1 MDDARQMPKGT
12 QPPSDDRG
20 HPQPRRTTPDQSV
33 TLQNHRLARDASRKA
48 APVGA
53 VTQGPVSSPR
63 RNSSEESH
71 DTGQS
76 DARGWFNRS
85 NRNPGAT
92 AFEPGPMD
100 VDPPFFQKETDSSN
114 EDLREP
120 QDPAYPFGPGIR
132 QASHLR
138 AVAVTQSSSADD
150 YRSVIDDLTVENKRL
165 KEELKRYKQFGPDMM
180 RKEKLFEI
188 KVHGLPKRKKRELEA
203 TLRDFA
209 ASLEGS
215 SESPPQRQ
223 KAGRHVKGMQSSKGS
238 LSHQN
243 SSSSSRS
250 RPVDS
255 AYASM
260 STGPSSNAPNSSKA
274 SLSRPSLSTQMR
286 KSTEQKVEDY
296 LRDTPGGLFP
306 RNLVMTEKE
315 KKKMVVRRLEQLF
328 TGKLYGMRSDKNPWG
343 ATANI
348 KSSSD
353 PALGM
358 LPPQNPEAARE
369 ACIQPGD
376 SSRKKPRS
384 RDNMSTSNS
393 GGDRTE
399 SGGNGTGSGDGGG
412 SGGRTQLHPSPPS
425 APLPEQRPT
434 RPKDL
439 DPDRIQVPA
448 ENMEYIRHLGL
459 VAPNFVHSEDAT
471 GENVSPDA
479 DGWVYLNL
487 LCNLAQLHMIN
498 VTPNFIRS
506 AVSEKSTKFQLS
518 PDGRR
523 IRWRG
528 GTDGT
533 KFSSDS
539 SGDTSQ
545 RSPSTDATDG
555 SNDDGQRKRRRT
567 QATSGVVSTKKS
579 KFGPQASTS
588 SDSFHYKPMF
598 VRKSSSMETSLEGT
612 ASHSSEGALED
623 SNNTGNSKW
632 DYSGGSGSSQLK
644 KRRHDGAIVY
654 YSGAPFCI
662 DLSGDPGDVSPTT
675 YMTSAGQ
682 EPPAEEA
689 GRLGIQR
696 TLSGS
701 ILPIRPL
708 SDTKA
713 AVSEALG
720 LDLEGTPELMD
731 DDASSICDDLVEF
744 PWCDNPDEAQLH
756 PLEALEACGLGGVLP
771 EDHFVIYVTTC
782 RIFGGANS
790 DSQSRGRRSRS
801 VESAEAVIA
810 RLASMSTSSPRPA
823 PSSSSGNSGV
833 EIRYLNGIRK
843 VLRPSPLPPP
853 ATFFPPFSTD
863 SESESDGDEYSE
875 DDELSGVDVMSEGLI
890 SQRANPHLSEPHL
903 SETSDSREDESD
915 GDVVAG
921 NRPPKDHG
929 SRKPGLPSMGPAVEK
944 RPQNTGSSVATAGGA
959 ESGYS
964 SSVEEI
970 EEMDEDDEDD

>member
-1 MDDARQMPKGT
+1 MGDKL
-12 QPPSDDRG
+12 PPDDRG
-20 HPQPRRTTPDQSV
+20 HPQPRRTTPEQSV
-33 TLQNHRLARDASRKA
+33 TLQHHRPARDTSRKA
-48 APVGA
+48 IPGGA
-53 VTQGPVSSPR
+53 AIEGPISSPR
-63 RNSSEESH
+63 RNSSDESH
-71 DTGQS
+71 DTGPS

-85 NRNPGAT
+85 NRNPGQT

-114 EDLREP
+114 EGVREP
-120 QDPAYPFGPGIR
+120 QDPTYPFGPGIR

-138 AVAVTQSSSADD
+138 AAAAATQSSSTDD

-215 SESPPQRQ
+215 SESPPQRK
-223 KAGRHVKGMQSSKGS
+223 KAGRNVKGMQSSKGS
-238 LSHQN
+238 LSQQH

-274 SLSRPSLSTQMR
+274 SLNRPSLSTQMR

-306 RNLVMTEKE
+306 RHLVMTEKE

-328 TGKLYGMRSDKNPWG
+328 TGKLSAMKSDQNPWA
-343 ATANI
+343 ATSNV
-348 KSSSD
+348 KSTSD
-353 PALGM
+353 TALAM
-358 LPPQNPEAARE
+358 APPQNLEAARE
-369 ACIQPGD
+369 ACIQPND
-376 SSRKKPRS
+376 PSRKKPRS
-384 RDNMSTSNS
+384 RDNVSTSNS

-399 SGGNGTGSGDGGG
+399 SGGNGLGSGDGGG
-412 SGGRTQLHPSPPS
+412 SGGRIQMNPSPPN
-425 APLPEQRPT
+425 ARLPEQRPT

-439 DPDRIQVPA
+439 DPDRIQVPS

-459 VAPNFVHSEDAT
+459 VTPDFILSEKAT
-471 GENVSPDA
+471 GENVSPDE

-539 SGDTSQ
+539 SGDNSQ
-545 RSPSTDATDG
+545 RSPSDDATYG
-555 SNDDGQRKRRRT
+555 SNDDGQRKRRKT
-567 QATSGVVSTKKS
+567 QTASGAASAKKS

-598 VRKSSSMETSLEGT
+598 VRKSSSMESSLEGT
-612 ASHSSEGALED
+612 ASHSSDGALED

-632 DYSGGSGSSQLK
+632 DYSGSGSSQLK
-644 KRRHDGAIVY
+644 RRRHDGAIVY

-682 EPPAEEA
+682 EIAEEEE
-689 GRLGIQR
+689 GRFVIQR

-701 ILPIRPL
+701 SLPIRPL
-708 SDTKA
+708 SDNNT
-713 AVSEALG
+713 VVLDVLG
-720 LDLEGTPELMD
+720 LELEDTPDLIED
-731 DDASSICDDLVEF
+731 DESSIYDDLAEF
-744 PWCDNPDEAQLH
+744 PWCDNPDEAQVH
-756 PLEALEACGLGGVLP
+756 PIEALEACGLGGVLP

-782 RIFGGANS
+782 RVFGGTNS
-790 DSQSRGRRSRS
+790 DSSLRSRRSRS
-801 VESAEAVIA
+801 VESAEAVIT
-810 RLASMSTSSPRPA
+810 RLASMSTSSPCPLL
-823 PSSSSGNSGV
+823 STWSSGSNSGV
-833 EIRYLNGIRK
+833 EIKYLNGTRK

-853 ATFFPPFSTD
+853 ATYFPPFSTD
-863 SESESDGDEYSE
+863 SESESEEDDCSE
-875 DDELSGVDVMSEGLI
+875 DNDVSGVDIISEGLI

-903 SETSDSREDESD
+903 SETSGSREDESD
-915 GDVVAG
+915 DDAGD
-921 NRPPKDHG
+921 RPSEG
-929 SRKPGLPSMGPAVEK
+929 SDLGKPRITQL
-944 RPQNTGSSVATAGGA
+944 NTGSSVATAGGA

-964 SSVEEI
+964 SSVEEA